1 MQSTLKVAYHQV
13 GLRVSGD
20 VARMQHVKQKFRA
33 VRGAAARLYVA
44 GVSFTDMTRARG
56 EPRTFGTA
64 CAMRSSSMRSRIFSC
79 LKSAAS
85 GLRATL
91 SSAAP
96 SSSSEA
102 RASQHLLA

>member
-1 MQSTLKVAYHQV
+1 MQQ
-13 GLRVSGD
+13 
-20 VARMQHVKQKFRA
+20 VKQEFRA
-33 VRGAAARLYVA
+33 VRSAAARLCVA
-44 GVSFTDMTRARG
+44 GVSFTDMTRMG

-79 LKSAAS
+79 LKSVAS
-85 GLRATL
+85 GLGATL
-91 SSAAP
+91 PSAAP